1 MLDTFEKKWTSSSIS
16 LQVVHTLYLF
26 FLSNVSS
33 TFNLQLM
40 ALNMCRS
47 RKFCQMGSILF
58 FFNFRGREGAN

>member
-40 ALNMCRS
+40 ALNMCGS
-47 RKFCQMGSILF
+47 IKFCQRGSNLF
-58 FFNFRGREGAN
+58 F